1 MLITG
6 LVSQLPAYRI
16 AWRLNKTLSIRL
28 VRKDD
33 IQLQDKEAV
42 ASFPMFSCRQPIT
55 HTVYYLIGNRS
66 EGSIYCTSLK
76 MVDYIFLLKGPYY
89 NDRPED
95 HRNIFRSLEEIQA
108 VIPVAASSIKQKD
121 LFQF

>member
-6 LVSQLPAYRI
+6 LVSPLPAYRI

-28 VRKDD
+28 VRQDD
-33 IQLQDKEAV
+33 IQYQEKDTMAL
-42 ASFPMFSCRQPIT
+42 FPLFSCKQPIT
-55 HTVYYLIGNRS
+55 HTVYYLIGNRLG
-66 EGSIYCTSLK
+66 GSVYCSALK
-76 MVDYIFLLKGPYY
+76 KVDYIFLLIGTYY

-95 HRNIFRSLEEIQA
+95 HREIFRNLEEIQA
-108 VIPVAASSIKQKD
+108 VIPVETSSIKQKD